1 MLRLSGMLRVV
12 PLSEHVPLQQAIELV
27 TPQRVLALIRL
38 LDTTLRSWGMASPR
52 LAVAGLNPHAMFD
65 DDHRRIGPAVE
76 AARAQGIAVDGP
88 VGPDSVFRL
97 AMDGR
102 YDAVITMFHDQG
114 QIVVKTV
121 AFAGACTVYIGL
133 PYVLLNVPHGTAFD
147 IAGQGVAQHQSML
160 AAFKTAARLAAG
172 RGLANH

>member
-1 MLRLSGMLRVV
+1 
-12 PLSEHVPLQQAIELV
+12 
-27 TPQRVLALIRL
+27 
-38 LDTTLRSWGMASPR
+38 MASPR

-76 AARAQGIAVDGP
+76 AARAQGITVDGP

-102 YDAVITMFHDQG
+102 YDGVVTMFHDQG

-147 IAGQGVAQHQSML
+147 IAGRGVAQHQSML
-160 AAFKTAARLAAG
+160 AAFKTAARLASG
-172 RGLANH
+172 RGRLESQGNT